1 MVEFRT
7 VQDVM
12 DEIVAAE
19 NLINDLDGK
28 IIGDGCHS
36 VRDSIYDDAINM
48 INNYIELL
56 ASFEIKRK

>member
-1 MVEFRT
+1 MVELRT

-19 NLINDLDGK
+19 DLIKDLKSK

-36 VRDSIYDDAINM
+36 VHDLTYEDAINM

>member
-19 NLINDLDGK
+19 DLIKDLDSK

-36 VRDSIYDDAINM
+36 VHDLTYKDAINM